1 MLAILK
7 HLPHDLTVLDEVRP
21 ILIES
26 NELDLCSTLYQ
37 GAFEHYKKNFPTG
50 SAVNDTGEEVPG
62 GGFGLMEI
70 LVLTDLYNTLGEHG
84 KAISTIKQ
92 GCRWLQGR
100 GSQVLWDKVEDDREF
115 DVPDMKV
122 ERSIAEGQVAAGMYP
137 LDVNARHR
145 LAIARIKMGDIA
157 EGKASHSP
165 LIRICS
171 NDLGIWYTESRK
183 DHPFTKRP

>member
-1 MLAILK
+1 M
-7 HLPHDLTVLDEVRP
+7 
-21 ILIES
+21 
-26 NELDLCSTLYQ
+26 
-37 GAFEHYKKNFPTG
+37 
-50 SAVNDTGEEVPG
+50 NDTGEEVPG

-84 KAISTIKQ
+84 KAISTVKQ